1 LLSRA
6 AHLGPLTKEQHDNV
20 RKYAYSH
27 FVQRQVPL
35 EIVHD
40 PKTEW
45 WGLMPEK
52 RDLLL
57 PGNDAFI
64 QFICD
69 RLVDGKDFNMTEDL
83 VRMSE
88 REVVGA

>member
-1 LLSRA
+1 
-6 AHLGPLTKEQHDNV
+6 
-20 RKYAYSH
+20 
-27 FVQRQVPL
+27 VQRQVPL

-45 WGLMPEK
+45 WALMPEK

-64 QFICD
+64 QFVCD
-69 RLVDGKDFNMTEDL
+69 RLVDGKDFNMPEEL

-88 REVVGA
+88 REVVQA